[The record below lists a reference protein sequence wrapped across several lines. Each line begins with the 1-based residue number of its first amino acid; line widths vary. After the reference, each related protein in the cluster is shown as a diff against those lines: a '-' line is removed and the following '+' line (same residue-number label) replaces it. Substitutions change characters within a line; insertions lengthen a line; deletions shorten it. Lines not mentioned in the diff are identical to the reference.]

1 MISDPPSPSSF
12 VTLRRDERL
21 RRGKLVKSEWSE
33 ERGTH
38 TGNVIGD
45 WRFVISRPSGNG
57 SRSLGELLHSE
68 HCPATLWDPTKT
80 FAFSFELLGH
90 GLVHFQRVI
99 VKKFFARPQITE
111 GVDENLLVRLFDCLA
126 VWLARMIDPP
136 RFIAANRRVD
146 HVYPIIKAEKEC
158 VRVIKIIRNIIP

>member
-1 MISDPPSPSSF
+1 MIS
-12 VTLRRDERL
+12 
-21 RRGKLVKSEWSE
+21 
-33 ERGTH
+33 
-38 TGNVIGD
+38 D

-57 SRSLGELLHSE
+57 SRSLGELVHHRK
-68 HCPATLWDPTKT
+68 HCPATLWDSTKT

-111 GVDENLLVRLFDCLA
+111 GVDENSLVRLFDCLA